1 MTVLIVVLSV
11 LILIALVF
19 GGDAGAGLLGL
30 ACGCV
35 VILAILAALA
45 FIGFVVFA

>member
-1 MTVLIVVLSV
+1 MSTNKTTMRI
-11 LILIALVF
+11 IM
-19 GGDAGAGLLGL
+19 GAPLTNSGPGLGL